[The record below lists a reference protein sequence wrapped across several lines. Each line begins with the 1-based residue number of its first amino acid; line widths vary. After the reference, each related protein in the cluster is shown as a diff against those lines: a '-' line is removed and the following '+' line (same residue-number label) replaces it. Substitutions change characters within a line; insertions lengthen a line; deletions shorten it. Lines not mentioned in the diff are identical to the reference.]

1 MASKASQPE
10 AGRQQEV
17 LEGLQKKGTLNR
29 NTVVHISR
37 AKNAEE
43 VDFQVNLILKT

>member
-1 MASKASQPE
+1 MASKASPPE
-10 AGRQQEV
+10 ASRQQEV

-37 AKNAEE
+37 VTEA
-43 VDFQVNLILKT
+43 VDFQVNLISIT